1 MHSVRAY
8 CMYCVRRVLHVLRAT
23 CVACIA
29 CDVRVHCVQQCTAN
43 LDAQPRFTKA
53 HRGLSAHR
61 APPAPDLTRQAGGIR
76 GSASLRPRVSLAP
89 PAPPQP
95 PGLQR
100 DESPMIRRPG
110 GALMPCLYVRDL
122 VSVSPAFAAQLDLP
136 TQVADRRYLPSNRRP
151 PAPGP
156 RAASGLPGRQAG
168 SQLSA
173 ERNPFGSGS
182 KTTCSPLLK
191 EGENGRLPGFGMIR
205 SAIACRPVAGPEPT
219 LFCRA
224 RLRPNNSAR
233 HVRPFRPPLEP
244 EGAKTLARRLSD
256 LRRLDRPTRIVPRRA
271 PMPR

>member
-1 MHSVRAY
+1 MSRPLALEATMHSVRAY

-23 CVACIA
+23 CVACNA

-136 TQVADRRYLPSNRRP
+136 TPIADRRYLPSIAVLPRPGRAPP
-151 PAPGP
+151 PACPAGRP
-156 RAASGLPGRQAG
+156 AASCRPSGI
-168 SQLSA
+168 LSA
-173 ERNPFGSGS
+173 PEA
-182 KTTCSPLLK
+182 K
-191 EGENGRLPGFGMIR
+191 RLVLP
-205 SAIACRPVAGPEPT
+205 C
-219 LFCRA
+219 
-224 RLRPNNSAR
+224 
-233 HVRPFRPPLEP
+233 
-244 EGAKTLARRLSD
+244 
-256 LRRLDRPTRIVPRRA
+256 
-271 PMPR
+271 